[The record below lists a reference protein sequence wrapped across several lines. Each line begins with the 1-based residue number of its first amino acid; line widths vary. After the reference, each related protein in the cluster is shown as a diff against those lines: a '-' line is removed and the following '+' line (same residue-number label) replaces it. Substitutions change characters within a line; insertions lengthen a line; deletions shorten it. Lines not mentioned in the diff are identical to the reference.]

1 MKNPLLVNALEL
13 LRRPGSERPVEID
26 VAPESIQIVDDRL
39 APGADISVRLVC
51 ASLSDGIVVEG
62 LVTAHFRGDCRRCLA
77 PVAGELECSIREL
90 YQVNLTDPD
99 AFPIV
104 NDQIDL
110 SVMVRETRD
119 FGIIRGPQAVS
130 DAGLIDMS
138 LTQNNPNL
146 LAGQGVVTSGLGG
159 VFPPG
164 IVVGTIADTR
174 PAGGGLYTAARLKP
188 GADLARLDRVWII
201 QP

>member
-1 MKNPLLVNALEL
+1 MSFADLGL
-13 LRRPGSERPVEID
+13 SE
-26 VAPESIQIVDDRL
+26 
-39 APGADISVRLVC
+39 
-51 ASLSDGIVVEG
+51 
-62 LVTAHFRGDCRRCLA
+62 
-77 PVAGELECSIREL
+77 
-90 YQVNLTDPD
+90 QVL
-99 AFPIV
+99 
-104 NDQIDL
+104 
-110 SVMVRETRD
+110 
-119 FGIIRGPQAVS
+119 QAVS

>member
-110 SVMVRETRD
+110 SVMVRETVLLDLPDAPVCRVD
-119 FGIIRGPQAVS
+119 C
-130 DAGLIDMS
+130 AGLC
-138 LTQNNPNL
+138 
-146 LAGQGVVTSGLGG
+146 AVCGLDLNT
-159 VFPPG
+159 
-164 IVVGTIADTR
+164 GTCTCE
-174 PAGGGLYTAARLKP
+174 TALPDSRWSA
-188 GADLARLDRVWII
+188 LDALRD
-201 QP
+201 QLPE